1 MFILS
6 FEFFIW
12 EMILVEIVKK
22 SVNVGVL
29 NKKWVEILVKMVIL

>member
-22 SVNVGVL
+22 SVIVGVL
-29 NKKWVEILVKMVIL
+29 NKKLVEILVKMVIL

>member
-22 SVNVGVL
+22 SVIVGIL
-29 NKKWVEILVKMVIL
+29 NKKWVEIFVKMVIL